1 MSIYEERFTACV
13 TRLLLVCQQP
23 SAASAAL
30 SQVEDDAFFDPQL
43 QFLVSGT
50 RQAIAEH
57 GNRTNTINLYPVLI
71 RMAAEDGKVWT
82 NTEAFDTWVN
92 FWQKEHCQ
100 PWQDELQ
107 QAKECAVHINRH
119 KTRVEIAV
127 NAEQA
132 AVVAK
137 DPTASDEEALYACS
151 EVSKAAESAAPHE
164 PELLNDIIEE
174 VRDGDPAV
182 ALRTGY
188 GFWDDSAAGIWQGI
202 TILSGQPGAGKTA
215 LALQLVIGCLT
226 TNENV
231 KAVWGLGEMTKRDI
245 LHRAASCFSVTQG
258 QYPID
263 LRDIRSNT
271 KDGQAAIENLGASIG
286 DRLAIVGD
294 ISIPNLCNSLVKY
307 DASILVV
314 DYMQLVPHGNEE
326 NRTAGLDGIAGELV
340 RLCTMRGTHVIA
352 ISSLPKGSNSDSNIG
367 SLARGS
373 GMIDYAANSFYLG
386 TFDDSVDK
394 TQPYD
399 IKWLCKKQRQGH
411 LVDIQSNFDGDKQYF
426 ARYGVEVQE
435 PDQDLAKAWGG

>member
-13 TRLLLVCQQP
+13 TRLVLMCQQP

-30 SQVEDDAFFDPQL
+30 SQVDDDAFFDPQC
-43 QFLVSGT
+43 QFIVSGT

-57 GNRTNTINLYPVLI
+57 GSKTNTISLYPVFI
-71 RMAAEDGKVWT
+71 RMAADEGHRWIET
-82 NTEAFDTWVN
+82 DTFTAWVKY
-92 FWQKEHCQ
+92 WQNEHCMS
-100 PWQDELQ
+100 WQDELK

-119 KTRVEIAV
+119 KTRVEIAA
-127 NAEQA
+127 NAEKA
-132 AVVAK
+132 YKVAR
-137 DPTASDEEALYACS
+137 DPTASDDEALFACS
-151 EVSKAAESAAPHE
+151 EVSKAAETAAPHE

-174 VRDGDPAV
+174 FRDGDPAV
-182 ALRTGY
+182 AIRTGY
-188 GFWDDSAAGIWQGI
+188 SFWDDHAAGIWQGI
-202 TILSGQPGAGKTA
+202 TVLSGQPGAGKTA
-215 LALQLVIGCLT
+215 LALQLVLGCLT
-226 TNENV
+226 TDSKV

-245 LHRAASCFSVTQG
+245 LHRAASCFSVTQNR
-258 QYPID
+258 YPVD
-263 LRDIRSNT
+263 LRDVRNNT
-271 KDGQAAIENLGASIG
+271 KDGRQAIENLGANVG

-294 ISIPNLCNSLVKY
+294 ISIPNLCNALVKY

-394 TQPYD
+394 TRPYD
-399 IKWLCKKQRQGH
+399 IRWLCKKQRQGH
-411 LVDIQSNFDGDKQYF
+411 LVDIDSNFDGDKQYF
-426 ARYGVEVQE
+426 SRPGMEIQE
-435 PDQDLAKAWGG
+435 PVRDLQF

>member
-137 DPTASDEEALYACS
+137 DPTASDEEALHACS
-151 EVSKAAESAAPHE
+151 EVSKAAESAAPH
-164 PELLNDIIEE
+164 
-174 VRDGDPAV
+174 
-182 ALRTGY
+182 
-188 GFWDDSAAGIWQGI
+188 
-202 TILSGQPGAGKTA
+202 
-215 LALQLVIGCLT
+215 
-226 TNENV
+226 
-231 KAVWGLGEMTKRDI
+231 
-245 LHRAASCFSVTQG
+245 
-258 QYPID
+258 
-263 LRDIRSNT
+263 
-271 KDGQAAIENLGASIG
+271 
-286 DRLAIVGD
+286 
-294 ISIPNLCNSLVKY
+294 
-307 DASILVV
+307 
-314 DYMQLVPHGNEE
+314 
-326 NRTAGLDGIAGELV
+326 
-340 RLCTMRGTHVIA
+340 
-352 ISSLPKGSNSDSNIG
+352 
-367 SLARGS
+367 
-373 GMIDYAANSFYLG
+373 
-386 TFDDSVDK
+386 
-394 TQPYD
+394 
-399 IKWLCKKQRQGH
+399 
-411 LVDIQSNFDGDKQYF
+411 
-426 ARYGVEVQE
+426 
-435 PDQDLAKAWGG
+435 